1 MSVLKIDLY
10 GDIVCPWCII
20 GQHRLDKVLRERFPG
35 LSVDIEHHPVLLL
48 PDTPPG
54 GSRIAD
60 LLKSRYGVTDPS
72 VAWARP
78 HAEAR
83 ASGLDL
89 DLGRQPFAYP
99 TLDAHTL
106 IRLARARGSQHA
118 LANAIAHAYFMDVF
132 DISDVHVLA
141 DIAVQHGFKRNE
153 VFTLLADEQERAE
166 TRREVARSAEVGVK
180 SIPHFAFNRQI
191 AINGGR
197 CEDELADAIRSAQG
211 LETATPKQG
220 LRA

>member
-1 MSVLKIDLY
+1 MSALKIDLY

-20 GQHRLDKVLRERFPG
+20 GQHRLDKVLQERFPG
-35 LSVDIEHHPVLLL
+35 LDVDIEHHPVLLL
-48 PDTPPG
+48 PDTPPE
-54 GSRIAD
+54 GSRIPD
-60 LLKSRYGVTDPS
+60 LLKARYGVTDPS

-106 IRLARARGSQHA
+106 IRLARAKGAQHA
-118 LANAIAHAYFMDVF
+118 LANAISHAYFMDSR
-132 DISDVHVLA
+132 DISDVQVLA
-141 DIAVQHGFKRNE
+141 DIAVRHGFDRDE
-153 VFTLLADEQERAE
+153 VIALLANVQERAE
-166 TRREVARSAEVGVK
+166 TRRDVARSAEAGVK
-180 SIPHFAFNRQI
+180 SIPHFVFNGRL

-197 CEDELADAIRSAQG
+197 SETELADAIRSAHAG
-211 LETATPKQG
+211 AG
-220 LRA
+220 A